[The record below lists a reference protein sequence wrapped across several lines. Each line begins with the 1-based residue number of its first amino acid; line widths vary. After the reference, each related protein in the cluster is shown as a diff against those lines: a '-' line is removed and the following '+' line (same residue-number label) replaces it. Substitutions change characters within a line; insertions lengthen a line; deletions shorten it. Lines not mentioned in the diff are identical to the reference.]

1 MRNTVIA
8 IVIASFVGAGF
19 LFVAVSNKSMGE
31 RRFVFNYQK
40 GVYRGPSDPPL
51 SQTTLDALRARAG
64 HQAAAEGDFEPS
76 SGLAASSASVRLGA
90 GAGGGERT
98 P

>member
-31 RRFVFNYQK
+31 RRFVFNYEK
-40 GVYRGPSDPPL
+40 GVYRGPTDPPL
-51 SQTTLDALRARAG
+51 SQATLDALRARAG
-64 HQAAAEGDFEPS
+64 HQAAAEGDLGAS
-76 SGLAASSASVRLGA
+76 SDHGTNSASVRVGA
-90 GAGGGERT
+90 RAVGR
-98 P
+98 